1 METNEVVCK
10 IDTNYPEILITSDL
24 QMTAPYGRKQRT
36 KEPLEEDERRER
48 RSWLKTQHSKN

>member
-24 QMTAPYGRKQRT
+24 QMTAPYARKQRT
-36 KEPLEEDERRER
+36 KEPLYEGERGE
-48 RSWLKTQHSKN
+48 